1 MALKKPELPIYYL
14 AVLMPN
20 SGRGAN
26 NVRYYWASKD
36 LRRLF
41 QVEQKLNP
49 KGWKQSFLESLLVVP
64 KRQYHYPLHLGNE
77 VIMASLAKVIG
88 ITNSPPKFIIAVSK
102 AQFVLAKDWTT
113 PSAPLNYI
121 TFVKHDYNQSTQK
134 KLTLDWQYWRQPNVR
149 QFALKLYQQIQ
160 NTV

>member
-26 NVRYYWASKD
+26 NVRYYRASKD

-49 KGWKQSFLESLLVVP
+49 KGWKQSFLEILLVVP
-64 KRQYHYPLHLGNE
+64 KRQYHYP
-77 VIMASLAKVIG
+77 
-88 ITNSPPKFIIAVSK
+88 
-102 AQFVLAKDWTT
+102 
-113 PSAPLNYI
+113 YI
-121 TFVKHDYNQSTQK
+121 
-134 KLTLDWQYWRQPNVR
+134 
-149 QFALKLYQQIQ
+149 
-160 NTV
+160 